1 MIFRGCKRNIA
12 NSIGNDC
19 QTNWFCEYFE
29 KKHIHATRIFTYV
42 KCWFFMVNTYRS
54 IYQSQTN
61 PCCESNKQ
69 FGDWYG
75 MCVCPCR
82 LGRGCPQPKCHA
94 SQAILFFVDISE
106 HCGFSLPTQA
116 RVVCLCQ
123 MNHQVVGKRYTPH
136 ETETNTPRKSSGN
149 RSCKN
154 ISFGF
159 NVFLLCIL

>member
-1 MIFRGCKRNIA
+1 
-12 NSIGNDC
+12 
-19 QTNWFCEYFE
+19 
-29 KKHIHATRIFTYV
+29 
-42 KCWFFMVNTYRS
+42 MVNTYRS

-159 NVFLLCIL
+159 NVFCFAFCNTFRIYQLWILLLFNGDITLRQLNPDLIALIYASILHFLGRMWIN